1 MYMYVVNHFIM
12 YTYIVPMN
20 FLHVHVATN
29 LHHIVICKIVDI
41 HDMMYMYM

>member
-1 MYMYVVNHFIM
+1 MYMYVVNQFIM

-20 FLHVHVATN
+20 FLHVATN